1 MTEKCTMK
9 RLILGAALA
18 LAMTAGAARADE
30 TTDDVHCLVV
40 FMQMSNA
47 KEQAART
54 GGLIGS
60 FYYLGKL
67 DQRSRG
73 LDLESLIVTE
83 VAKST
88 EASFKADAAR
98 CGADMTKRGQDAADL
113 GKALQQH
120 AQQMEKPGAKPAP
133 PPASSS
139 APAQNPAEKPQ

>member
-1 MTEKCTMK
+1 MK
-9 RLILGAALA
+9 RMILGVGLA

-73 LDLESLIVTE
+73 LDLENLIVAE
-83 VAKST
+83 IAKST
-88 EASFKADAAR
+88 EASFKADATR
-98 CGADMTKRGQDAADL
+98 CGRDMTQRGQDAAAL

-120 AQQMEKPGAKPAP
+120 AQQMEKSGAKPAE
-133 PPASSS
+133 PPAPSSP
-139 APAQNPAEKPQ
+139 PAQSPAPAEKPQ